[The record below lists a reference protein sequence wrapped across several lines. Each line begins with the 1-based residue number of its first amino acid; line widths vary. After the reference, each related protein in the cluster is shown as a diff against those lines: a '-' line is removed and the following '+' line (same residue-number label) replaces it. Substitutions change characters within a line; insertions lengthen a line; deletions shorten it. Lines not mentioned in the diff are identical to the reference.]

1 MIEIII
7 GLACLMVVGHVIGK
21 FIVWAMESCWDWSD
35 TRKAK
40 RRAIAWGY
48 DEI

>member
-7 GLACLMVVGHVIGK
+7 GLACLMAIGHVIGGV
-21 FIVWAMESCWDWSD
+21 IVWVMEFYWDWCD

-48 DEI
+48 DEL